1 LTIRQATEKDI
12 PAIVHTYVQSWQSTY
27 RGLLPPS
34 FLEAINPLSAEK
46 TFRESF
52 ESKGFSYFVLLAE
65 NPGGETMGYLDG
77 GRDREDP
84 GKTLGEIYGMYLLE
98 PFQGQGTGREL
109 LEAAFRKYKALG
121 FREVRTWVL
130 REGLARGFYE
140 KAGGKPGTETK
151 NMSIGKDSISL
162 VSYRWEL

>member
-1 LTIRQATEKDI
+1 MPIRQATEKDI
-12 PAIVHTYVQSWQSTY
+12 PAITHTYVQAWQSTY
-27 RGLLPPS
+27 RGLLPQP
-34 FLEAINPLSAEK
+34 FLEAINPLSAEQ
-46 TFRESF
+46 TFQESF
-52 ESKGFSYFVLLAE
+52 QSEKFSYFVLLAE

-84 GKTLGEIYGMYLLE
+84 GKDLGEIYGMYLLE
-98 PFQGQGTGREL
+98 PFQRRGIGRQLMRE
-109 LEAAFRKYKALG
+109 AFRKFKDLG

-151 NMSIGKDSISL
+151 LMSIGKDSMTL
-162 VSYRWEL
+162 VSYRWNL